1 MIPVAHLMCCSFGF
15 LFVFVLCLIWPMKPV
30 SLDCPLFIIHSVFFN
45 MLMLFVFLFTVQVP
59 ASCLPFRYLLLVY
72 RSGTCFLFT
81 VQVLASC
88 LPSRYLLL
96 VYHPGTCFLFT
107 IQVPAS
113 CLPSMYLLLVYHPGT
128 YFLFTIQVPALA
140 KYVHIIVLTPRDL
153 SVSYQNVSVNTYQQI
168 TALITN

>member
-72 RSGTCFLFT
+72 RPGTCFLFT
-81 VQVLASC
+81 VQVPASC

-96 VYHPGTCFLFT
+96 AYRPGTCFLFT

-113 CLPSMYLLLVYHPGT
+113 CLPSRYLLLAYHPCT
-128 YFLFTIQVPALA
+128 CFLFTIQV
-140 KYVHIIVLTPRDL
+140 LTSCLPSRYL
-153 SVSYQNVSVNTYQQI
+153 
-168 TALITN
+168 L

>member
-1 MIPVAHLMCCSFGF
+1 
-15 LFVFVLCLIWPMKPV
+15 MKPV

-45 MLMLFVFLFTVQVP
+45 IYLKLHHLPVVP
-59 ASCLPFRYLLLVY
+59 HIDVICFLVY
-72 RSGTCFLFT
+72 RPGTCFLFT
-81 VQVLASC
+81 IQVPASC

-107 IQVPAS
+107 IHVPAS

>member
-1 MIPVAHLMCCSFGF
+1 
-15 LFVFVLCLIWPMKPV
+15 MKPV

-45 MLMLFVFLFTVQVP
+45 IYLKLHHLPVVP
-59 ASCLPFRYLLLVY
+59 HIDVICFLVY
-72 RSGTCFLFT
+72 RPGTCFLFT
-81 VQVLASC
+81 IQVPASC

-96 VYHPGTCFLFT
+96 VYRPGTCFLFT
-107 IQVPAS
+107 IHVPAS

-140 KYVHIIVLTPRDL
+140 KYVHKIVLTPRDL